1 MGISQACNQSSEL
14 CLGIESTAH
23 TFGVAI
29 ASSDGKIM
37 ANTNARYSPPLG
49 QGIHPRMA
57 TQHHCSAA
65 SRVLNQTLRAWDGST
80 KELGSIAFSAGPG
93 LGPVLRTGATTA
105 RAIAHWL
112 KRPLV
117 PIHHAIGHIEI
128 AALKTK
134 ASDPLI
140 ILVSG
145 GHTTI
150 TAFAGGR
157 WRIFGETEDITL
169 GNLFDMLAR
178 VAKLPTPGGPEVER
192 LAYQGTKLLRLP
204 YVVKGNDV
212 SYSGLFTAASRL
224 LSEGENLEDICHSLQ
239 EVAFSMLA
247 EAAERALVH
256 TGKRQLLLTGG
267 VAANQRLRDM
277 LQAVAKE
284 QNARFLVVPREFSG
298 DSGAQIAWTGV
309 VAHRSGVEVEIS
321 KSFVKP
327 RWRLDSVDI
336 PWR

>member
-1 MGISQACNQSSEL
+1 MSITRARNQSLEF

-29 ASSDGKIM
+29 ASSNGRIL
-37 ANTNARYSPPLG
+37 ANTNARYSPPPG

-57 TQHHCSAA
+57 TQHHCLVA
-65 SRVLNQTLRAWDGST
+65 SKILHQTLRAWEGSA
-80 KELGSIAFSAGPG
+80 KELDSIAFSAGPG
-93 LGPVLRTGATTA
+93 LGPVLRTGATAA
-105 RAIAHWL
+105 RAISHWL
-112 KRPLV
+112 RRPLV

-134 ASDPLI
+134 ALDPLA

-169 GNLFDMLAR
+169 GNLFDMFAR
-178 VAKLPTPGGPEVER
+178 EARLLSPGGPEVER
-192 LAYQGTKLLRLP
+192 LASRGTKLLRLP

-212 SYSGLFTAASRL
+212 SYSGMLTAASRL
-224 LSEGENLEDICHSLQ
+224 LNEGENLENICYSLQ

-247 EAAERALVH
+247 EATERALAH
-256 TGKRQLLLTGG
+256 TGRKELLLTGG

-277 LQAVAKE
+277 LQVIAEE
-284 QNARFLVVPREFSG
+284 QNARFLVVPKEFAG
-298 DSGAQIAWTGV
+298 DSGAQIAWTGAL
-309 VAHRSGVEVEIS
+309 AHRSGVEVKIPES
-321 KSFVKP
+321 LVKP
-327 RWRLDSVDI
+327 RWRLDAVDI